1 MTRNGRNQK
10 NRNGGS
16 ASEPASE
23 PNASREGI
31 RARLK
36 LLDLRLESL
45 QRDLVSL
52 TVDRRHMTLARS
64 QYRTRLELEPADRK
78 SGKKRDAD

>member
-1 MTRNGRNQK
+1 MTRGNHK
-10 NRNGGS
+10 KRNGGG
-16 ASEPASE
+16 ASELASG
-23 PNASREGI
+23 PDTSTEGI

-64 QYRTRLELEPADRK
+64 QYRTRLELEPANRK
-78 SGKKRDAD
+78 SGKKRKAD